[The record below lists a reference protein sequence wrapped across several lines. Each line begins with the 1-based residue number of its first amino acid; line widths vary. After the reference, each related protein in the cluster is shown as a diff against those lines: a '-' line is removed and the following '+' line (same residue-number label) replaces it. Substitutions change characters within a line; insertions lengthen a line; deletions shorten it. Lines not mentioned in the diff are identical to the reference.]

1 MTKPSAGAGALP
13 GMSPLLVL
21 LGTITLLAPF
31 SIDMYLPALP
41 AIAADLH
48 ASAAAVQLT
57 LPAFFIGL
65 AISQL
70 LFGALAD
77 RFGRRPPLI
86 AGLAII
92 ALTSLGCATAQ
103 SATALTLWRVFQ
115 AIGVGSATVIPRA
128 VVRDSF
134 AVGHVARAMS
144 LLGIISGMG
153 PILAPQV
160 GGLLLTIANWR
171 FLFWLLTAMALVSL
185 VAAAR
190 MLEESIPGGRASAIG
205 PRVWVGVITDR
216 RFLRFALP
224 ANLISASVFAY
235 IAGAPFVFIDQLHL
249 SPQRFAWLFG
259 VNALG
264 LMAGGRINAHLVPR
278 LGPEYLFRR
287 AMIVSAIVTTTLLAI
302 AVLGRGGFWALAVPL
317 FCFTTALGFNFAN
330 GFALALA
337 PFGAAAGTA
346 SAIYGTIQFSLAGL
360 AGIAVSALY
369 DGSAR
374 SMAGVMS
381 ALTLAAVL
389 LYRSMNPAETH
400 IA

>member
-1 MTKPSAGAGALP
+1 MHPDPPTKSKQP
-13 GMSPLLVL
+13 GMSKLLVL
-21 LGTITLLAPF
+21 LGAISLLGPF

>member
-1 MTKPSAGAGALP
+1 MTTPTPGLSKPP
-13 GMSPLLVL
+13 GMSRLLVL
-21 LGTITLLAPF
+21 LGVISLLGPF

-65 AISQL
+65 AMSQM
-70 LFGALAD
+70 LFGSLAD
-77 RFGRRPPLI
+77 RFGRRPPLLI
-86 AGLAII
+86 GLGVV
-92 ALTSLGCATAQ
+92 ALASIGCAFAA
-103 SATALTLWRVFQ
+103 SAWALAAWRVFQ
-115 AIGVGSATVIPRA
+115 ALGVGSVTVITRA

-134 AVGHVARAMS
+134 EVGHVARAMS
-144 LLGIISGMG
+144 LLGIISGCG

-160 GGLLLTIANWR
+160 GGLLLSLATWR
-171 FLFWLLTAMALVSL
+171 LLFWFLTVLALGAL
-185 VAAAR
+185 AAATT
-190 MLEESIPGGRASAIG
+190 MLAESRPHGHRPAIG
-205 PRVWVGVITDR
+205 PKLWLAVLTDR

-249 SPQRFAWLFG
+249 TPQRFAWLFG
-259 VNALG
+259 ANALG
-264 LMAGGRINAHLVPR
+264 LMTGGRINAHLVAR

-287 AMIVSAIVTTTLLAI
+287 AMIGAAAFAAILF
-302 AVLGRGGFWALAVPL
+302 AVALLGRGGFWALAIPL
-317 FCFTTALGFNFAN
+317 FCFVAALGFNFSN

-337 PFGAAAGTA
+337 PFGAVAGTA
-346 SAIYGTIQFSLAGL
+346 SAIYGTMQFAFAGL
-360 AGIAVSALY
+360 AGAAVSALY

-381 ALTLAAVL
+381 ALTLAAVV
-389 LYRSMNPAETH
+389 LYRWDFA
-400 IA
+400 